1 VDLAVY
7 QLSTGTTSTP
17 FSVSPSVEVTQLI
30 TCASIDPIAYYESV
44 DYVCNNPMVSSSIA
58 TPVIRNSNG
67 EEVVDPLVTCAVTTS
82 IKPPLPPGAI

>member
-30 TCASIDPIAYYESV
+30 TCASIDPIPFYDSLVYSSNA
-44 DYVCNNPMVSSSIA
+44 PMVSSSIS

-82 IKPPLPPGAI
+82 VWPPLPTGVT